1 MRILFVNGQPYLP
14 QTVGGVETSTL
25 EMCLTL
31 RQLGHTAAVMAALES
46 GDLLWLLNRIKG
58 KTSGL
63 LFPADINQGIP
74 VYRGWNQLDG
84 FPEVIA
90 AEKPDALV
98 IQSVR
103 PDSHEIAAI
112 GVQKNIKTFF
122 YIHDVSTIER
132 MRQRP
137 AIPGVGIMANSR
149 FTADLVQESLGLP
162 CEVIPPLMRPWPA
175 AAGAQQKMVTMINP
189 RAMKGGDIALEVAE
203 KCADI
208 PFLFV
213 EAWSGKDAEVQSLKQ
228 RAAGLKNVTWLSVQK
243 DMRTIYGMTRLL
255 LVPSRCRETWGR
267 VVTEAHF
274 LGIPSI
280 ASRIGALP
288 DTVGP
293 GGLLVEPD
301 ADVNVWVDA
310 VRSLWDQPDTYDK
323 YAEAARLFS
332 QREEI
337 DPTHVIQ
344 RFLRMLE
351 R

>member
-31 RQLGHTAAVMAALES
+31 RKLGHTAAVMAALES
-46 GDLLWLLNRIKG
+46 GDLIWLLNRIKG
-58 KTSGL
+58 KTSGS
-63 LFPADINQGIP
+63 LFPADLNQGVS
-74 VYRGWNQLDG
+74 VYRGWNQLEG

-90 AEKPDALV
+90 TEKPDALV

-103 PDSHEIAAI
+103 PDSHDIATI
-112 GVQKNIKTFF
+112 GVQKSIKTFF
-122 YIHDVSTIER
+122 YIHDVSTVER

-137 AIPGVGIMANSR
+137 AIPGVGFMANSR
-149 FTADLVQESLGLP
+149 FTAALIQESLGLP
-162 CEVIPPLMRPWPA
+162 CEIIPPLMRPWPA
-175 AAGAQQKMVTMINP
+175 AAGARQKMVTMINP
-189 RAMKGGDIALEVAE
+189 RGMKGGDIALDIAE

-213 EAWSGKDAEVQSLKQ
+213 EAWSGKDAEVRRLKQ
-228 RAAGLKNVTWLSVQK
+228 RAAGLKNVTWLAVQK

-255 LVPSRCRETWGR
+255 LVPSQCKETWGR

-274 LGIPSI
+274 FGIPSV

-293 GGLLVEPD
+293 GGVLVEPD
-301 ADVNVWVDA
+301 ASATVWVDA
-310 VRSLWDQPDTYDK
+310 VRSLWDRPDA
-323 YAEAARLFS
+323 YAGCSEAARLFS

-337 DPTHVIQ
+337 DPEHVVQ
-344 RFLRMLE
+344 RFLRLLE